1 LTKSSWSTV
10 ATYVTGFDADLA
22 TAQLESSGIPF
33 VRDNHDTV
41 GIFGPGF
48 QGATSQGI
56 TVSVPSQ
63 MLDQARAAITLVK

>member
-63 MLDQARAAITLVK
+63 MLDQARTAITLVK